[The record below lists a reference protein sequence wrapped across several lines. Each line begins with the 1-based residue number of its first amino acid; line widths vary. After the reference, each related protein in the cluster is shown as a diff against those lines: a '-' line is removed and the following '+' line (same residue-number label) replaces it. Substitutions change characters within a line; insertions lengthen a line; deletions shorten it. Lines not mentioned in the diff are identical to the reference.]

1 MSIVDTYLQM
11 RRMEAVSRTNLF
23 LAGNSP
29 AAGAEDPL
37 SFRSTLES
45 VQKKQASSGRLSAG
59 KNLDSIFEE
68 AAARYGVNADLLKA
82 IGKAESGFNTSVVSS
97 AGAIGVMQLMPATAQ
112 SLGVRD
118 PYNAR
123 ENIMGG
129 AKYIAQLLDKYNGNT
144 RLALAAYNAGP
155 GNVDK
160 YGGIPPFEETQNY
173 VKRVM
178 GYAGESLQAGNG
190 QAPETAGRTNTA
202 AIASA
207 AVSGDA
213 IGIPTDSFLTLLTL
227 MRMQM
232 DLRMSTMMSA
242 DSDSSNGL
250 SSL

>member
-129 AKYIAQLLDKYNGNT
+129 AKYIAQLLDKYKGNA
-144 RLALAAYNAGP
+144 RLDLAAYNAGQ
-155 GNVDK
+155 GN
-160 YGGIPPFEETQNY
+160 
-173 VKRVM
+173 
-178 GYAGESLQAGNG
+178 AGESLQAGNG

-250 SSL
+250 FSL